1 MGSVIGV
8 IAQFCVFWY
17 GRCNGSRSSE
27 FPIRDREM
35 RTADARSTSAC
46 GCFVRPGEESTWLSK
61 GIRVG
66 PAPLSH
72 HTRCHRRP
80 IRIAR
85 WRTCRSS
92 LLLHWTSC
100 LGGGSRATGGGQSA
114 AFRKRRFFPPWLG
127 PTLHLGKS
135 FIRQT
140 SDKLHADKSYRQHIG
155 EIARSRQPC
164 RSAGAAL
171 AEAAGTRA

>member
-1 MGSVIGV
+1 M
-8 IAQFCVFWY
+8 AQQ
-17 GRCNGSRSSE
+17 
-27 FPIRDREM
+27 RD
-35 RTADARSTSAC
+35 TGGPSATLA
-46 GCFVRPGEESTWLSK
+46 PHALS
-61 GIRVG
+61 
-66 PAPLSH
+66 PEANSDCTLENLS
-72 HTRCHRRP
+72 
-80 IRIAR
+80 IF
-85 WRTCRSS
+85 

-127 PTLHLGKS
+127 PTLHSDKS

-164 RSAGAAL
+164 TSAGAAL
-171 AEAAGTRA
+171 AEVAGTRA